1 MEITIS
7 KKFENKLLNR
17 EEYELVV
24 DFKGST
30 PKREQIRD
38 KLSALVNSKPNLV
51 IVKKVFN
58 KAGVQSVVCK
68 VYVYKNDESMRS
80 AEPKYLLE
88 RNAKKE
94 LKGETKE
101 DRIPNQKRKEMNLKM
116 NLNLAKKHVL
126 NVVQEFI

>member
-101 DRIPNQKRKEMNLKM
+101 DKPKKEG
-116 NLNLAKKHVL
+116 
-126 NVVQEFI
+126 EE